1 MTTNIEDRGPIEH
14 FFINART
21 SKFFSIV
28 NLTSVIYCIVLISTF
43 AGVYSKMSNTII
55 AIHYVGMSIII
66 ANLFVLYKTDNVP
79 RAAGVLL
86 FCMLSI
92 HLVNITIVG
101 GINNPHFAWIFIFPI
116 LAGGTLGWRGQLFF
130 YAFCLLGTIYFA
142 AFPDSSNVLTTNG
155 DLAYTV
161 FTRIMCLT
169 VFTLIMLVYF
179 FTLNEKM
186 RHLQSALDNAS
197 FQSEL
202 FLGVFNSKTQSVLM
216 INQEGLIERANA
228 KAHEVFGFDDGEV
241 VNLPLSKLCQTGFEA
256 LTEMGSSNESTER
269 KVTTNLGQTI
279 WLNSSVVTILDQ
291 HKKRYFLCTLEDITL
306 RKNHEY
312 ELSYLA
318 RYDYLTRLPN
328 RLSLQE
334 KLHEEIEKAKSRSHQ
349 LAVVF
354 FDLDKFK
361 NVNDI
366 QGHQAGDTVLVKV
379 AQRLQSLR
387 KENDFVSRFGG
398 DEFVLLM
405 TSVVSSQQVIEQVQ
419 SIQDSISQTIRD
431 AGNEY
436 FVDSSAGIAFYPQDA
451 KSADELIQKAD
462 IAMYKAKSNGRGQYQ
477 FYSLEH
483 DESIKRQIQ
492 LGSELGFAI
501 ERDELQLLFQPI
513 YDKQGKICSTEA
525 LVRWKHDEFGQIS
538 PDEFIP
544 ISEDNGL
551 IVPIGSWVLEE
562 SCKALKA
569 WHQKGFEGLS
579 VSVNISYR
587 QINHNDMVDEVKRIL
602 QKYQLDGSAL
612 ILELTERVFADNL
625 ELVQRN
631 IVEFEKMGVQ
641 TAIDD
646 FGVGYSSLSYL
657 KETTFSALKIDRS
670 FIQDIEHDIASQKLC
685 AAVASMAKSLGL
697 SVTAEGVETQAH
709 WEILSAMDIDK
720 YQGYLMSK
728 PIAFDEFCGVLLEQ
742 GFKHEDDEVIL

>member
-1 MTTNIEDRGPIEH
+1 
-14 FFINART
+14 
-21 SKFFSIV
+21 
-28 NLTSVIYCIVLISTF
+28 
-43 AGVYSKMSNTII
+43 
-55 AIHYVGMSIII
+55 
-66 ANLFVLYKTDNVP
+66 
-79 RAAGVLL
+79 
-86 FCMLSI
+86 
-92 HLVNITIVG
+92 
-101 GINNPHFAWIFIFPI
+101 
-116 LAGGTLGWRGQLFF
+116 
-130 YAFCLLGTIYFA
+130 
-142 AFPDSSNVLTTNG
+142 
-155 DLAYTV
+155 
-161 FTRIMCLT
+161 
-169 VFTLIMLVYF
+169 MLVYF

-216 INQEGLIERANA
+216 INQAGIIERANA
-228 KAHEVFGFDDGEV
+228 KAHEVFGFEDGEV
-241 VNLPLSKLCQTGFEA
+241 LDLPLSKLCQTGFEA

-279 WLNSSVVTILDQ
+279 WLNSSVVSILDQ

-387 KENDFVSRFGG
+387 KESDFVSRFGG

-569 WHQKGFEGLS
+569 WHQKGFERLS

-697 SVTAEGVETQAH
+697 GVTAEGVETQAH
-709 WEILSAMDIDK
+709 LTILSAMDIDK

-728 PIAFDEFCGVLLEQ
+728 PIAFDEFCGLLLEQ
-742 GFKHEDDEVIL
+742 GFKPEDDEVIS

>member
-1 MTTNIEDRGPIEH
+1 
-14 FFINART
+14 
-21 SKFFSIV
+21 
-28 NLTSVIYCIVLISTF
+28 
-43 AGVYSKMSNTII
+43 
-55 AIHYVGMSIII
+55 
-66 ANLFVLYKTDNVP
+66 
-79 RAAGVLL
+79 
-86 FCMLSI
+86 
-92 HLVNITIVG
+92 
-101 GINNPHFAWIFIFPI
+101 
-116 LAGGTLGWRGQLFF
+116 
-130 YAFCLLGTIYFA
+130 
-142 AFPDSSNVLTTNG
+142 
-155 DLAYTV
+155 
-161 FTRIMCLT
+161 
-169 VFTLIMLVYF
+169 
-179 FTLNEKM
+179 
-186 RHLQSALDNAS
+186 
-197 FQSEL
+197 
-202 FLGVFNSKTQSVLM
+202 
-216 INQEGLIERANA
+216 
-228 KAHEVFGFDDGEV
+228 
-241 VNLPLSKLCQTGFEA
+241 
-256 LTEMGSSNESTER
+256 
-269 KVTTNLGQTI
+269 
-279 WLNSSVVTILDQ
+279 LDQ

-697 SVTAEGVETQAH
+697 GVTAEGVETQAH
-709 WEILSAMDIDK
+709 LTILSAMDIDK

-728 PIAFDEFCGVLLEQ
+728 PIAFDEFCGLLLEQ
-742 GFKHEDDEVIL
+742 GFKPEDDEVIS